1 MTKQQ
6 QLVKLILKSWR
17 GLVSLQAAVNTT
29 GWAKEKME
37 MEAELRM
44 ARARAETE
52 ARRVEKVQWDT
63 SRTQGAPHT
72 HSPTHLTPLLLP
84 LQVQWDTRLEA
95 QARIA
100 ELEQALRRAELDA
113 RDTVHRVELQADERR
128 LDEARKFQL
137 QVSELQNELRLERL
151 RQGGAQ
157 PDDLA
162 QDSLAQQLA
171 ALQVC
176 GLASPPSHPTSAPQI

>member
-6 QLVKLILKSWR
+6 QLIKLILKSWR

-63 SRTQGAPHT
+63 SRTGRLYT
-72 HSPTHLTPLLLP
+72 RRPTPLTPLLLP

-171 ALQVC
+171 ALQV
-176 GLASPPSHPTSAPQI
+176 

>member
-1 MTKQQ
+1 MPPTG
-6 QLVKLILKSWR
+6 QLVCPAHPMQKPHLRAGMILSSSATFGLSRASSSSAMKSFGSVLI
-17 GLVSLQAAVNTT
+17 GAAH
-29 GWAKEKME
+29 WA
-37 MEAELRM
+37 
-44 ARARAETE
+44 
-52 ARRVEKVQWDT
+52 
-63 SRTQGAPHT
+63 GALIGAGPESIHA
-72 HSPTHLTPLLLP
+72 
-84 LQVQWDTRLEA
+84 EA

-171 ALQVC
+171 LREQQLLGRPTC
-176 GLASPPSHPTSAPQI
+176 EPSAPFHTSARAY